1 MRKRLIGKAFAIA
14 MSGAMVLTATPVTA
28 NIFHVA
34 HIVKA
39 ADEQSDEYV
48 YCYAGLTWN
57 EYWASEGIYA
67 AGNDS
72 SSDTLDSHSELDNG
86 GYDAVTRATTN
97 HGLHRGSFQCITTIY
112 TTDGS
117 AYQISNWEQ
126 VKDSDGKVTATY
138 LHLKDVEGRVT
149 FNKGTLTFADNSTKK
164 MDHYSVS
171 GIKYVPVKVKTS
183 DYEAFKEVLTE
194 LRPQLVI
201 VWNKAIKDCLLSNG
215 DLQFVGM
222 INIPIISTYMFI
234 YEGAEPELSPKQL
247 EKLKKEY
254 NIISEKIETKW
265 LRELLIESFN
275 DPHAVEAFRQK
286 IEYVKCIQGGRS
298 DSNID
303 NIVTLLKRC
312 ATQKL
317 IIRMGNKLNFG
328 PGLSRVHK
336 EIFLKLIK
344 ESFDA
349 PLKGTNEAFSKM
361 FDYKFGHC
369 KIPDNANDNKIK
381 LMKSIFSMVKKK
393 KIEERREK
401 DEEKLVSHN

>member
-1 MRKRLIGKAFAIA
+1 MIISSLINGLYEEIFFTPRVGKDYEK
-14 MSGAMVLTATPVTA
+14 G
-28 NIFHVA
+28 FHGIKTLILGSHFYCPYTDCSHLKEECA
-34 HIVKA
+34 SSNTIWSMDA
-39 ADEQSDEYV
+39 ACPCYV
-48 YCYAGLTWN
+48 GKEDQNYYKLSN
-57 EYWASEGIYA
+57 
-67 AGNDS
+67 
-72 SSDTLDSHSELDNG
+72 SDTIEVDSYLEGFPYPSF
-86 GYDAVTRATTN
+86 DA
-97 HGLHRGSFQCITTIY
+97 F
-112 TTDGS
+112 
-117 AYQISNWEQ
+117 
-126 VKDSDGKVTATY
+126 TY
-138 LHLKDVEGRVT
+138 LML
-149 FNKGTLTFADNSTKK
+149 NKRDYLSEDEKLLFWDQIAFTNYIQHYWPNGYTPPYEDNESLF
-164 MDHYSVS
+164 DA
-171 GIKYVPVKVKTS
+171 

-194 LRPQLVI
+194 LRPQIVI

>member
-1 MRKRLIGKAFAIA
+1 MVYMKKYFFTPRVGKDYEKGFHGIKTLILGSHFYCPYTDCSHLKEECASSNTIWSMDAACPCYVGKEDQNYYKL
-14 MSGAMVLTATPVTA
+14 S
-28 NIFHVA
+28 N
-34 HIVKA
+34 
-39 ADEQSDEYV
+39 
-48 YCYAGLTWN
+48 
-57 EYWASEGIYA
+57 
-67 AGNDS
+67 
-72 SSDTLDSHSELDNG
+72 SDTIEVDSYLEGFPYPSLD
-86 GYDAVTRATTN
+86 A
-97 HGLHRGSFQCITTIY
+97 F
-112 TTDGS
+112 
-117 AYQISNWEQ
+117 
-126 VKDSDGKVTATY
+126 TY
-138 LHLKDVEGRVT
+138 LML
-149 FNKGTLTFADNSTKK
+149 NKRDYLSEDEKLLFWDQVAFTNYIQHYWPNGYTPPYEDNESLF
-164 MDHYSVS
+164 DA
-171 GIKYVPVKVKTS
+171 

-194 LRPQLVI
+194 LRPQIVI

-215 DLQFVGM
+215 ELQFVGM

-247 EKLKKEY
+247 ERLKKEY

-401 DEEKLVSHN
+401 DEEKLVSQN

>member
-1 MRKRLIGKAFAIA
+1 MKKYFFTPRVGKDYEKGFHGIKTLILGSHFYCPYTDCSHLKEECASSNTIWSMDAACPCYVGKEDQNYYKL
-14 MSGAMVLTATPVTA
+14 S
-28 NIFHVA
+28 N
-34 HIVKA
+34 
-39 ADEQSDEYV
+39 
-48 YCYAGLTWN
+48 
-57 EYWASEGIYA
+57 
-67 AGNDS
+67 
-72 SSDTLDSHSELDNG
+72 SDTIEVDSYLEGFPYPSF
-86 GYDAVTRATTN
+86 DA
-97 HGLHRGSFQCITTIY
+97 F
-112 TTDGS
+112 
-117 AYQISNWEQ
+117 
-126 VKDSDGKVTATY
+126 TY
-138 LHLKDVEGRVT
+138 LML
-149 FNKGTLTFADNSTKK
+149 NKRDYLSEDEKLLFWDQVAFTNYIQHYWPNGYTPPYEDNESLF
-164 MDHYSVS
+164 DA
-171 GIKYVPVKVKTS
+171 

-194 LRPQLVI
+194 LRPQIVI

-298 DSNID
+298 DSNIE

-393 KIEERREK
+393 KIEK
-401 DEEKLVSHN
+401 EEKKMKRDWFRIISKILVNSKS

>member
-1 MRKRLIGKAFAIA
+1 MKKYFFTPRVGKDYEKGFHGIKTLILGSHFYCPYTDCSHLKEECASSNTIWSMDAACPCYVGKEDQNYYKL
-14 MSGAMVLTATPVTA
+14 S
-28 NIFHVA
+28 N
-34 HIVKA
+34 
-39 ADEQSDEYV
+39 
-48 YCYAGLTWN
+48 
-57 EYWASEGIYA
+57 
-67 AGNDS
+67 
-72 SSDTLDSHSELDNG
+72 SDTIEVDSYLEGFPYPSF
-86 GYDAVTRATTN
+86 DA
-97 HGLHRGSFQCITTIY
+97 F
-112 TTDGS
+112 
-117 AYQISNWEQ
+117 
-126 VKDSDGKVTATY
+126 TY
-138 LHLKDVEGRVT
+138 LML
-149 FNKGTLTFADNSTKK
+149 NKRDYLSEDEKLLFWDQVAFTNYIQHYWPNGYTPPYEDNESLF
-164 MDHYSVS
+164 DA
-171 GIKYVPVKVKTS
+171 

-194 LRPQLVI
+194 LRPQIVI

-298 DSNID
+298 DSNIE

-401 DEEKLVSHN
+401 DEERLVCIISKILVNSKS

>member
-1 MRKRLIGKAFAIA
+1 MKKYFFTPRVGKDYEKGFHGIKTLILGSHFYCPYTDCSHLKEGCASSNTIWSMDAACPCYVGKEDQNYYKL
-14 MSGAMVLTATPVTA
+14 S
-28 NIFHVA
+28 N
-34 HIVKA
+34 
-39 ADEQSDEYV
+39 
-48 YCYAGLTWN
+48 
-57 EYWASEGIYA
+57 
-67 AGNDS
+67 
-72 SSDTLDSHSELDNG
+72 SDTIEVDSYLEGFPYPSF
-86 GYDAVTRATTN
+86 DA
-97 HGLHRGSFQCITTIY
+97 F
-112 TTDGS
+112 
-117 AYQISNWEQ
+117 
-126 VKDSDGKVTATY
+126 TY
-138 LHLKDVEGRVT
+138 LML
-149 FNKGTLTFADNSTKK
+149 NKRDYLSEDEKLLFWDQIAFTNYIQHYWPNGYTPPYEDNESLF
-164 MDHYSVS
+164 DA
-171 GIKYVPVKVKTS
+171 

-194 LRPQLVI
+194 LRPQIVI

-349 PLKGTNEAFSKM
+349 PLKGLLAHFTQIYHLYNLLIYNILRRNLQLFITEFCIFSPCII
-361 FDYKFGHC
+361 F
-369 KIPDNANDNKIK
+369 ISNKNSD
-381 LMKSIFSMVKKK
+381 KSIEILHISPKYITSVDNLMIHIFSSTFNFLYSFTPSDRLESK
-393 KIEERREK
+393 
-401 DEEKLVSHN
+401 S

>member
-1 MRKRLIGKAFAIA
+1 MKKYFFTPRVGKDYEKGFHGIKTLILGSHFYCPYTDCSHLKEECASSNTIWSMDAACPCYVGKEDQNYYKL
-14 MSGAMVLTATPVTA
+14 S
-28 NIFHVA
+28 N
-34 HIVKA
+34 
-39 ADEQSDEYV
+39 
-48 YCYAGLTWN
+48 
-57 EYWASEGIYA
+57 
-67 AGNDS
+67 
-72 SSDTLDSHSELDNG
+72 SDTIEVDSYLEGFPYPSF
-86 GYDAVTRATTN
+86 DA
-97 HGLHRGSFQCITTIY
+97 F
-112 TTDGS
+112 
-117 AYQISNWEQ
+117 
-126 VKDSDGKVTATY
+126 TY
-138 LHLKDVEGRVT
+138 LML
-149 FNKGTLTFADNSTKK
+149 NKRDYLSEDEKLLFWDQIAFTNYIQHYWPNGYTPPYEDNESLF
-164 MDHYSVS
+164 DA
-171 GIKYVPVKVKTS
+171 

-194 LRPQLVI
+194 LRPQIVI

-328 PGLSRVHK
+328 SGLSRVHK

>member
-1 MRKRLIGKAFAIA
+1 MSKNSIIPFLKDYLINFLTSPFLLDTNEAIYMKKYFFTPRVGKDYEKGFHGIKTLILGSHFYCPYTDCSHLKEECASSNTIWSMDAACPCYVRKEDQNYYKL
-14 MSGAMVLTATPVTA
+14 S
-28 NIFHVA
+28 N
-34 HIVKA
+34 
-39 ADEQSDEYV
+39 
-48 YCYAGLTWN
+48 
-57 EYWASEGIYA
+57 
-67 AGNDS
+67 
-72 SSDTLDSHSELDNG
+72 SDTIEVDSYLEGFPYPSF
-86 GYDAVTRATTN
+86 DA
-97 HGLHRGSFQCITTIY
+97 F
-112 TTDGS
+112 
-117 AYQISNWEQ
+117 
-126 VKDSDGKVTATY
+126 TY
-138 LHLKDVEGRVT
+138 LML
-149 FNKGTLTFADNSTKK
+149 NKRDYLSEDEKLLFWNQVAFTNYIQHYWPNGYTPPYEDNESLF
-164 MDHYSVS
+164 DA
-171 GIKYVPVKVKTS
+171 
-183 DYEAFKEVLTE
+183 DYEAFNEVLTE
-194 LRPQLVI
+194 LRPQIVI

-234 YEGAEPELSPKQL
+234 YEGAEPELSQRQL
-247 EKLKKEY
+247 ERLKKEY

-275 DPHAVEAFRQK
+275 DPHAVEAFKQK

-336 EIFLKLIK
+336 EIFLRFIK

-393 KIEERREK
+393 KIKERREK
-401 DEEKLVSHN
+401 DEEKLLSHN